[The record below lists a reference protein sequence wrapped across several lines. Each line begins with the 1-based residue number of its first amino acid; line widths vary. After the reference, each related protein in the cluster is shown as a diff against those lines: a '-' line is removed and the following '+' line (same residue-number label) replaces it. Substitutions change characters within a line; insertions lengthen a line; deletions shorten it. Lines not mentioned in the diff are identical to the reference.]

1 MFFAKSNPIVVIF
14 ISNSLL
20 FLNGGLNLHFGP
32 FEAGDK
38 VEWVHTIIPL
48 GKATGA
54 IRHASPFEHI
64 SNPQCGHFYNVP
76 GQSEPS
82 V

>member
-38 VEWVHTIIPL
+38 VE
-48 GKATGA
+48 
-54 IRHASPFEHI
+54 
-64 SNPQCGHFYNVP
+64 
-76 GQSEPS
+76 
-82 V
+82 